1 MATLEM
7 EVTLTNF
14 NYSEDLEDPDSDTFH
29 SFRDH
34 FRQEV
39 RTRGAQCPPPWPL
52 RPSGVA
58 TVSPEGWPK

>member
-1 MATLEM
+1 MAALEM

-14 NYSEDLEDPDSDTFH
+14 NYSEDLKDPDSDTFR

-39 RTRGAQCPPPWPL
+39 RTRGAQCSP
-52 RPSGVA
+52 VA
-58 TVSPEGWPK
+58 TVSLRGGHRVARGVAK